1 MVVLYKDK
9 ASALKKF
16 IENAFTSE
24 AKAAR
29 IPYYFLA
36 ICILLTV
43 ICIEL
48 GTANRYLKRIANGGA
63 TYRLETK
70 TEAND
75 PYKVFSE
82 ETEPT
87 SDEASSTEDS
97 SSKDVTSSTKDNT
110 TENAVALNTSTT
122 SSAKPQGNVRSYVVN
137 KSSKKI
143 HYSDCSYAERIKD
156 DNKLVL
162 NITEDE
168 LQSNYLSN
176 GYTFCSKCGG

>member
-1 MVVLYKDK
+1 MLGKDK
-9 ASALKKF
+9 VSALKKF
-16 IENAFTSE
+16 IESAFTSE

-70 TEAND
+70 TESND

-82 ETEPT
+82 ENEPS
-87 SDEASSTEDS
+87 SDEASSTENS
-97 SSKDVTSSTKDNT
+97 SSDAETSSTQTAAIENT
-110 TENAVALNTSTT
+110 SSVSTT
-122 SSAKPQGNVRSYVVN
+122 SPSKPQGKVRSYVIN
-137 KSSKKI
+137 TSSKKI

-156 DNKLVL
+156 ENKLAL

-168 LQSNYLSN
+168 LKSNYLSN

>member
-1 MVVLYKDK
+1 MLEKDK

-48 GTANRYLKRIANGGA
+48 GSANRYLKRIANGGA

-70 TEAND
+70 AESND

-82 ETEPT
+82 ESKPT
-87 SDEASSTEDS
+87 SDEASGTEDT
-97 SSKDVTSSTKDNT
+97 SSKNETSSAQSNT
-110 TENAVALNTSTT
+110 TENTASLNASATSP
-122 SSAKPQGNVRSYVVN
+122 AKPQGNVRSYVVN
-137 KSSKKI
+137 TSSKKI
-143 HYSDCSYAERIKD
+143 HYSDCSYATRIKD
-156 DNKLVL
+156 ENKLVL

-168 LQSNYLSN
+168 LNAGYLSN